1 MTKDAP
7 EGETIGDAREL
18 PGGPRTPLVRW
29 VAGGAEQAARVTSVL
44 LIGSAADVA
53 VRIDDRHVSRLH
65 AEIAPAPGGL
75 LVRDLGSKNGIFV
88 GDIRIERAVLPGG
101 TRFRVGETELE
112 VSFDEVRA
120 AREPSPEAP
129 AKRSFHGLVGQSAV
143 MRALFATLERIAASD
158 APALVTGETG
168 TGKEL
173 VARAIHDASGRSAA
187 PFVVVD
193 CAALPEALLEGELFG
208 HAKGAFTGAVTARA
222 GAFEA
227 AQGGTIFLDEIGELP
242 PSMQPKLLRALES
255 RTVRRLGETS
265 QRSIDVRFVAATHR
279 DLPSMV
285 TRGSFRED
293 LYFRIAVLPLRVAPL
308 RERPE
313 DVPVLLAHFEKRLG
327 HKLPFGPP
335 ERARLATYAWPG
347 NVRELRNFAD
357 RALALG
363 GAMALEGIGLGD
375 GKAPAAHASLPPPVE
390 PSAHDAA
397 ADLPE
402 LRGAYR
408 SFRDDWAR
416 TGDLRYVRAL
426 IERHGG
432 DVLLAAAEA
441 QIDKSYFY
449 RLVKRTSG

>member
-7 EGETIGDAREL
+7 EGETLGDSPVRSAGARVL
-18 PGGPRTPLVRW
+18 LVRW
-29 VAGGAEQAARVTSVL
+29 TAGDAVQSARVTSPL
-44 LIGSAADVA
+44 LVGSAADVA
-53 VRIDDRHVSRLH
+53 VRIDDRRVSRLH
-65 AEIAPAPGGL
+65 AEIAAAPGGL
-75 LVRDLGSKNGIFV
+75 LVRDLGSKNGIYA
-88 GDIRIERAVLPGG
+88 GDIRIERAVLPAGA
-101 TRFRVGETELE
+101 RFRIGETELE
-112 VSFDEVRA
+112 VSFEA
-120 AREPSPEAP
+120 APAAGEPAAP
-129 AKRSFHGLVGQSAV
+129 AKRSFHGLVGQSDV
-143 MRALFATLERIAASD
+143 MRALFALLERVSASD

-173 VARAIHDASGRSAA
+173 VARAIHDASPRSAA

-193 CAALPEALLEGELFG
+193 CAALPEALLEAELFG
-208 HAKGAFTGAVTARA
+208 HAKGAFTGAATARA

-265 QRSIDVRFVAATHR
+265 HRNIDVRFVAATHR

-293 LYFRIAVLPLRVAPL
+293 LYFRIAVLPLRVPPL

-327 HKLPFGPP
+327 HKLPFGPS
-335 ERARLATYAWPG
+335 ERARLAGYAWPG
-347 NVRELRNFAD
+347 NVREVRNLAD

-363 GAMALEGIGLGD
+363 GAMALAAIGLGAD
-375 GKAPAAHASLPPPVE
+375 AAPVVQAASPVDAAEPAARE
-390 PSAHDAA
+390 AA
-397 ADLPE
+397 AELPE

-416 TGDLRYVRAL
+416 TGDLRYVHAL
-426 IERHGG
+426 IERPGG
-432 DVLLAAAEA
+432 DVALAAAEA